1 VRGGS
6 NGIDDDSV
14 SQSRLRFVSA
24 SAVLAAIIV
33 WAVVTTTGVVSREVI
48 PSPID
53 LAAEFAKLI
62 RTGYSGS
69 PLWLHIA
76 ASMGRTLIGL
86 LFAIIVGVP
95 IGLLIGYSKT
105 VSAAL
110 EPFLSVLRPM
120 PAIAFIPLVILY
132 FGIGEF
138 SKIVLIFFTSML
150 HMVLHAS
157 AGVRSVPKE
166 LLRVA
171 YNYGLSRAELFRR
184 VILPASMPHILTGV
198 RTTTAISWALVVA
211 AELVG
216 AQQGLGYMI
225 MDAATFFKITDI
237 YIGIVLIGLIGFVLE
252 AIVRRLE
259 NRLLH
264 WRGH

>member
-1 VRGGS
+1 MLAGGD
-6 NGIDDDSV
+6 GRADSW
-14 SQSRLRFVSA
+14 SPNRLRLVSTA
-24 SAVLAAIIV
+24 AVLAAIMV
-33 WAVVTTTGVVSREVI
+33 WTLVTTLGVVSRDVI

-53 LAAEFAKLI
+53 LAAEFAKLV

-69 PLWLHIA
+69 PLWLHVA

-86 LFAIIVGVP
+86 VFAIIVGVP

-105 VSAAL
+105 ASAAL

-157 AGVRSVPKE
+157 AGVRSVPRD

-171 YNYGLSRAELFRR
+171 TNYGLSGAELFRR
-184 VILPASMPHILTGV
+184 VILPASMPHVLTGI
-198 RTTTAISWALVVA
+198 RTTTSISWALVVA

-225 MDAATFFKITDI
+225 MDAATFFKIPDI
-237 YIGIVLIGLIGFVLE
+237 YIGILLIGLIGFVLE
-252 AIVRRLE
+252 AIVRQVE

-264 WRGH
+264 WRGHS

>member
-1 VRGGS
+1 V
-6 NGIDDDSV
+6 
-14 SQSRLRFVSA
+14 A
-24 SAVLAAIIV
+24 
-33 WAVVTTTGVVSREVI
+33 TGTGLVSREAI
-48 PSPID
+48 PSPTD
-53 LAAEFAKLI
+53 LAAEFGVLLK
-62 RTGYSGS
+62 TGYSGS
-69 PLWLHIA
+69 PLWAHVL
-76 ASMGRTLIGL
+76 ASMARTLVGL
-86 LFAIIVGVP
+86 VFAIIVGVP
-95 IGLLIGYSKT
+95 LGLLIGYSRP

-157 AGVRSVPKE
+157 AGVRAVPRE

-171 YNYGLSRAELFRR
+171 NNYGLSKAQLFRR
-184 VILPASMPHILTGV
+184 VILPASLPHILTGI

-216 AQQGLGYMI
+216 AQQGVGYMI
-225 MDAATFFKITDI
+225 MDAATFFKIADI
-237 YIGIVLIGLIGFVLE
+237 YIGLVLIGLIGFVLE
-252 AIVRRLE
+252 AVVRQIE
-259 NRLLH
+259 SRLLH

>member
-1 VRGGS
+1 MGGS
-6 NGIDDDSV
+6 PRHEAMSRG
-14 SQSRLRFVSA
+14 RLRLVSA
-24 SAVLAAIIV
+24 LAVLGAFALWAA
-33 WAVVTTTGVVSREVI
+33 VTGTGLVSREAI
-48 PSPID
+48 PSPVD
-53 LAAEFAKLI
+53 LAVEFAVLLK
-62 RTGYSGS
+62 TGYSGS
-69 PLWLHIA
+69 PLWAHVL
-76 ASMGRTLIGL
+76 ASMARTLIGL
-86 LFAIIVGVP
+86 VFAIIVGVP
-95 IGLLIGYSKT
+95 LGLLIGYSKT

-110 EPFLSVLRPM
+110 EPFMSVLRPM

-157 AGVRSVPKE
+157 AGVRAVPRE

-171 YNYGLSRAELFRR
+171 HNYALSGTQLFRR
-184 VILPASMPHILTGV
+184 VILPASLPHILTGI

-216 AQQGLGYMI
+216 AQQGVGYMI
-225 MDAATFFKITDI
+225 MDAATFFKIADI
-237 YIGIVLIGLIGFVLE
+237 YIGLVLIGVIGFVLE
-252 AIVRRLE
+252 AIVRQIE

-264 WRGH
+264 WRGN

>member
-1 VRGGS
+1 VPGSGGLNGGS
-6 NGIDDDSV
+6 S
-14 SQSRLRFVSA
+14 SQSRLRLVSA
-24 SAVLAAIIV
+24 SMVLGAIIV
-33 WAVVTTTGVVSREVI
+33 WTLVTSLGIVSRDVI

-53 LAAEFAKLI
+53 LAAEFAKLL

-69 PLWLHIA
+69 PLWLHVA

-86 LFAIIVGVP
+86 AFAIIVGVP
-95 IGLLIGYSKT
+95 IGLLVGYSRT
-105 VSAAL
+105 ASAAL

-157 AGVRSVPKE
+157 AGVRAVPKD

-171 YNYGLSRAELFRR
+171 YNYGLSRTELFRR
-184 VILPASMPHILTGV
+184 VILPASMPHILTGI

-225 MDAATFFKITDI
+225 MDAATFFKIADI

-252 AIVRRLE
+252 AIVRQVE

>member
-1 VRGGS
+1 
-6 NGIDDDSV
+6 
-14 SQSRLRFVSA
+14 
-24 SAVLAAIIV
+24 VLTAFIV
-33 WAVVTTTGVVSREVI
+33 WTLVTSLGVVSRDVI
-48 PSPID
+48 PSPTD
-53 LAAEFAKLI
+53 LAAEFAKLT

-69 PLWLHIA
+69 PLWLHVA
-76 ASMGRTLIGL
+76 ASMGRTMIGL
-86 LFAIIVGVP
+86 GFAIIVGVP
-95 IGLLIGYSKT
+95 IGLLIGYSRT
-105 VSAAL
+105 SSAAL

-150 HMVLHAS
+150 HLVLHAS
-157 AGVRSVPKE
+157 AGVRSVPRD
-166 LLRVA
+166 LLKVA
-171 YNYGLSRAELFRR
+171 TNYGLRGAELFRR
-184 VILPASMPHILTGV
+184 VILPASMPHILTGI

-252 AIVRRLE
+252 AIVRHVE

-264 WRGH
+264 WRGHS